1 LEEPVKISVVKN
13 ILEAN
18 QRIAEEN
25 RRRFSEGRVLVLN
38 LMSSPGAGK
47 TSLLERTIQALKDKF
62 RVGVIEGDIQST
74 YDAERIGRTGAPVVQ
89 INTGGACHLDS
100 NMVQEALRSLE
111 IANLDLL
118 FIENVGNLVCPAEFN
133 LGEDFKAMI
142 LSVAEGDDKPLK
154 YPLMFHE
161 SSVLLINKI
170 DLLPFCD
177 CNPSLIEERAL
188 KINPHLTIFR
198 VSCRT
203 GEGLDQWTDWLR
215 MKIRQQ
221 VETGTRR
228 RGDAET
234 R

>member
-1 LEEPVKISVVKN
+1 LKISVVKN

-25 RRRFSEGRVLVLN
+25 RRRFLQNRVMVIN

-47 TSLLERTIQALKDKF
+47 TSLLERTIQSLKNEI
-62 RVGVIEGDIQST
+62 RMGVIEGDIQST
-74 YDAERIGRTGAPVVQ
+74 YDAERIGQTGVPVVQ

-100 NMVQEALRSLE
+100 NMVQEALRNLDVES
-111 IANLDLL
+111 LDLL

-133 LGEDFKAMI
+133 LGEDFKTMI
-142 LSVAEGDDKPLK
+142 LSITEGDDKPLK

-177 CNPSLIEERAL
+177 CNPDLIEERAL
-188 KINPHLTIFR
+188 KVNPRLKIFR

-203 GEGLDQWTDWLR
+203 GEGLDRWTDWVR
-215 MKIRQQ
+215 KR
-221 VETGTRR
+221 VRE
-228 RGDAET
+228 
-234 R
+234 

>member
-1 LEEPVKISVVKN
+1 MKISVVKN

-25 RRRFSEGRVLVLN
+25 RKRFSEGKLLVVN

-47 TSLLERTIQALKDKF
+47 TSLLEKTIRALNDEF
-62 RVGVIEGDIQST
+62 RIGVVEGDIQST
-74 YDAERIGRTGAPVVQ
+74 YDAERISRTGAPAVQ

-100 NMVQEALRSLE
+100 NMVQEALKSLE
-111 IANLDLL
+111 LDKLNLL

-161 SSVLLINKI
+161 SKVLLINKI
-170 DLLPFCD
+170 DLLPFCE
-177 CNPSLIEERAL
+177 CNPDLIEERARR
-188 KINPHLTIFR
+188 INPGLTIFR
-198 VSCRT
+198 LSCRT
-203 GEGLDQWTDWLR
+203 GEGLESWTGWLR
-215 MKIRQQ
+215 EQLRQ
-221 VETGTRR
+221 RK
-228 RGDAET
+228 
-234 R
+234 

>member
-1 LEEPVKISVVKN
+1 MKISVVKN

-25 RRRFSEGRVLVLN
+25 RKRFSEGKLLVVN

-47 TSLLERTIQALKDKF
+47 TSLLEKTIRALNDEF
-62 RVGVIEGDIQST
+62 RIGVVEGDIQST
-74 YDAERIGRTGAPVVQ
+74 YDAERISRTGAPAVQ

-100 NMVQEALRSLE
+100 NMVQEALKSLE
-111 IANLDLL
+111 LDKLNLL

-161 SSVLLINKI
+161 SKVLLINKI
-170 DLLPFCD
+170 DLLPFCE
-177 CNPSLIEERAL
+177 CNPDLIEERAR
-188 KINPHLTIFR
+188 KINPGLTIFR
-198 VSCRT
+198 LSCRT
-203 GEGLDQWTDWLR
+203 GEGLESWTGWLR
-215 MKIRQQ
+215 DQLRQ
-221 VETGTRR
+221 RK
-228 RGDAET
+228 
-234 R
+234 